1 LLLGGVGGG
10 DRQAFEALYQAT
22 SATLLGICMRLLAD
36 RSEAEDVL
44 QEVYVAAWGKAA
56 QFDPSRAGALTWLGT
71 IARHRAIDRLRAL
84 PAAVNHA
91 PIELAEATP
100 DEAPSPAARAEAAGE
115 HARLDDC
122 LQSLEPRRQ
131 TLIRT
136 AFFDGATYEELAG
149 RSGSPLGSIKSWI
162 RRGLAQ
168 LKACLEQ

>member
-1 LLLGGVGGG
+1 MTERSTAEATDLLLARVARG

-100 DEAPSPAARAEAAGE
+100 DEAP
-115 HARLDDC
+115 
-122 LQSLEPRRQ
+122 
-131 TLIRT
+131 
-136 AFFDGATYEELAG
+136 
-149 RSGSPLGSIKSWI
+149 
-162 RRGLAQ
+162 
-168 LKACLEQ
+168 